1 MQRETQQLGNIACQR
16 DLLWQL
22 LVTRSGLD
30 SELLPERPPA
40 HNHRMRTY
48 WNYCNAPSGVLF
60 SPGVGIAKKDR
71 GSVSFRSG
79 ELRMYKHGVR
89 STIRGIYISGKI
101 RLDSTR

>member
-71 GSVSFRSG
+71 GSVPSEVANLECISMVCDQRSG
-79 ELRMYKHGVR
+79 EF
-89 STIRGIYISGKI
+89 IYQVK
-101 RLDSTR
+101 LD